1 MSCGQI
7 ALKQLGI
14 TPEMYYASEID
25 KHAIKQTQLN
35 FPATV
40 QLGDVVF
47 LRRAMCFKSNIADKL
62 NRSIW
67 LSEETKKRFNKLR
80 SIKWNKIDLVL
91 AGSPCQGFSFA
102 GKQLAF
108 NDPRSK
114 LFFEFIKILNH
125 IRTLNPNV
133 LFLLENVNM
142 KKSHMRI
149 ISEYCGV
156 FPVNI
161 NSNLVSA
168 QNRDRWYWT
177 NIRTK
182 QVGLFGEIHSDIPQ
196 PKDKGIFL
204 RDILEEEVDEKYYV
218 SQAVLNRMNNPHKCF
233 TPKINPDKTGCLS
246 TGNNSA
252 KMSFDSGTTFISID
266 GKAPTQRAATG
277 RSLDK
282 KHNYQFVKLNI
293 EGKVSKDQNKSSCF
307 TAGAHSGGYH
317 SDMDLICVAM
327 RGREACLTP
336 KRTEYGKAIRKDYEA
351 GKIKEHRK
359 NIQEL
364 EPRTDGKTN
373 CLTSVQKD
381 NLIIQR
387 PRGNNKGNVFD
398 GKTPT
403 LSACAWEQNNLL
415 CKKEIIQLNPS
426 IESGGTQP
434 YQQDRIYDV
443 NGISPA
449 LCAGHGGMGCNV
461 VIDRIRRLTP
471 IECSRLQTIPSWY
484 KWECSDTQIYKM
496 LGNGWTVDVIAHIL
510 SFMKEKLNI
519 NVA

>member
-1 MSCGQI
+1 MKVLSLFDGMSCGQI

-14 TPEMYYASEID
+14 IPEKYYASEID

-35 FPATV
+35 FPDTI
-40 QLGDVVF
+40 QLGNVTKWKEWD
-47 LRRAMCFKSNIADKL
+47 IDW
-62 NRSIW
+62 RSI
-67 LSEETKKRFNKLR
+67 
-80 SIKWNKIDLVL
+80 DLIL

-108 NDPRSK
+108 DDPRSK
-114 LFFEFIKILNH
+114 LLFVFIDILNH
-125 IRTLNPNV
+125 IRSLNPDV

-142 KKSHMRI
+142 KKSHMKI

-177 NIRTK
+177 NIKTK
-182 QVGLFGEIHSDIPQ
+182 QVGLFGEVYVDIPQ
-196 PKDKGIFL
+196 PEDKGIFL
-204 RDILEEEVDEKYYV
+204 RDILESEVDEKYYV
-218 SQAVLNRMNNPHKCF
+218 SQAVLDRMNNPHKNF
-233 TPKINPDKTGCLS
+233 SPKVDPEKTGCLS

-252 KMSFDSGTTFISID
+252 KMSFDSGTTFISVD
-266 GKAPTQRAATG
+266 GKAPTQRNATG
-277 RSLDK
+277 RSLDR
-282 KHNYQFVKLNI
+282 KHNYQFIKLNI
-293 EGKVSKDQNKSSCF
+293 EGKVSPNQNKSSCF

-327 RGREACLTP
+327 RGREDGLQ
-336 KRTEYGKAIRKDYEA
+336 
-351 GKIKEHRK
+351 H
-359 NIQEL
+359 L
-364 EPRTDGKTN
+364 EPQTTGKTN

-387 PRGNNKGNVFD
+387 SRGNNKGGLFE

-403 LSACAWEQNNLL
+403 LSACAWERNNLL
-415 CKKEIIQLNPS
+415 NQEN
-426 IESGGTQP
+426 
-434 YQQDRIYDV
+434 
-443 NGISPA
+443 A
-449 LCAGHGGMGCNV
+449 
-461 VIDRIRRLTP
+461 IRRLIP

-484 KWECSDTQIYKM
+484 RWKCSDTQIYKM
-496 LGNGWTVDVIAHIL
+496 LGNGWTVDVIVHIL

>member
-1 MSCGQI
+1 MKVLSLFDGMSCGQI
-7 ALKQLGI
+7 SLKQLGI
-14 TPEMYYASEID
+14 IPERYYASEID

-35 FPATV
+35 FPDTI
-40 QLGDVVF
+40 QLGDVTKWKEWDIDW
-47 LRRAMCFKSNIADKL
+47 KS
-62 NRSIW
+62 
-67 LSEETKKRFNKLR
+67 
-80 SIKWNKIDLVL
+80 IDLIL

-108 NDPRSK
+108 DDPRSK
-114 LFFEFIKILNH
+114 LFFVFIDILNH
-125 IRTLNPNV
+125 IRSFNPDV

-182 QVGLFGEIHSDIPQ
+182 QVGLFGEVYVDIPQ
-196 PKDKGIFL
+196 PEDKDIFL
-204 RDILEEEVDEKYYV
+204 HDILESQVDEKYYV
-218 SQAVLNRMNNPHKCF
+218 SQAVLDRMNNPHKNF
-233 TPKINPDKTGCLS
+233 SPKVDPKKTGCLS

-252 KMSFDSGTTFISID
+252 KMSFDSGTTFISVD
-266 GKAPTQRAATG
+266 GKAPTQRNAIG

-282 KHNYQFVKLNI
+282 KHNYQFTKLNI
-293 EGKVSKDQNKSSCF
+293 EGKVSPDQNKSSCF

-327 RGREACLTP
+327 RGRED
-336 KRTEYGKAIRKDYEA
+336 GNQ
-351 GKIKEHRK
+351 H
-359 NIQEL
+359 L
-364 EPRTDGKTN
+364 EPQFTGKTN
-373 CLTSVQKD
+373 CITSVQKD
-381 NLIIQR
+381 NLILQR
-387 PRGNNKGNVFD
+387 SRGNNSGGIFE

-415 CKKEIIQLNPS
+415 CKREVIQLNPS
-426 IESGGTQP
+426 TNSGGTQP
-434 YQQDRIYDV
+434 YQQDRVYDV
-443 NGISPA
+443 NSISPA
-449 LCAGHGGMGCNV
+449 LCVGHGGMFPNV
-461 VIDRIRRLTP
+461 IADKIRRLVP

-484 KWECSDTQIYKM
+484 RWDCSDTQIYKM
-496 LGNGWTVDVIAHIL
+496 LGNGWTVDVIVHIL
-510 SFMKEKLNI
+510 SYMKEKLNI